1 MLFGFLT
8 VLIMLGVSAYALWS
22 WGALRAFCVCCNTV
36 LAGLVAFNFFEPAA
50 TFLDPHL
57 ESSGLGG
64 VEDAFCLLMIFGAT
78 FVALHLITKF
88 LANKW
93 PDYHPYLQRGGAAFF
108 GLIAGY
114 LLAGVLVVALDTLPF
129 GPTFPGFQ
137 GKVAPEARWS
147 RLRRVLPPDR
157 VWLAMMH
164 RASVGSFTR
173 GGPTFDADGSFE
185 FRYQRLR
192 RHAATP
198 PPKGE

>member
-1 MLFGFLT
+1 MFFGFLT
-8 VLIMLGVSAYALWS
+8 VLLMLGVAAYAVWS
-22 WGALRAFCVCCNTV
+22 WGALRAFCVCWNTL

-57 ESSGLGG
+57 ESSGVGG
-64 VEDAFCLLMIFGAT
+64 VEDAFCLLMIFGAV
-78 FVALHLITKF
+78 FVALHLVTKF
-88 LANKW
+88 LARKW

-108 GLIAGY
+108 GLVAGY
-114 LLAGVLVVALDTLPF
+114 LLAGFLVCALDTLPF
-129 GPTFPGFQ
+129 PPAFPGFQ
-137 GKVAPEARWS
+137 GRVDAA
-147 RLRRVLPPDR
+147 RLRRLLPPDR

-164 RASVGSFTR
+164 RAGAGPFTR

-198 PPKGE
+198 AKAD

>member
-1 MLFGFLT
+1 MFFGFLT
-8 VLIMLGVSAYALWS
+8 VLITLGVSAYALWS

-57 ESSGLGG
+57 ESSGVGG

-78 FVALHLITKF
+78 FVALHLVTKF

-93 PDYHPYLQRGGAAFF
+93 PDYHAYLQRGGAAFF

-114 LLAGVLVVALDTLPF
+114 LLAGVLVVALDTLPL
-129 GPTFPGFQ
+129 PPAFPGLRGQ
-137 GKVAPEARWS
+137 VESS
-147 RLRRVLPPDR
+147 RLRRLLPPDR

-164 RASVGSFTR
+164 RASAGGFTR
-173 GGPTFDADGSFE
+173 GGPPFDADGSFE

-192 RHAATP
+192 RRAATP
-198 PPKGE
+198 PANAE